1 MDSRFR
7 GNDRFRPLA
16 GNHAPL
22 GRTTEFILPPRR
34 LLEAVDHRDYFE
46 LLGWNFREGE
56 DIDQAD
62 NMFKYG
68 IYLMY
73 LNSCSRRFGCI
84 EENLVF
90 RSRLG

>member
-1 MDSRFR
+1 MIFSDQRFSQSYADLR
-7 GNDRFRPLA
+7 WKYFSS
-16 GNHAPL
+16 
-22 GRTTEFILPPRR
+22 

-46 LLGWNFREGE
+46 LLGWNFRESE